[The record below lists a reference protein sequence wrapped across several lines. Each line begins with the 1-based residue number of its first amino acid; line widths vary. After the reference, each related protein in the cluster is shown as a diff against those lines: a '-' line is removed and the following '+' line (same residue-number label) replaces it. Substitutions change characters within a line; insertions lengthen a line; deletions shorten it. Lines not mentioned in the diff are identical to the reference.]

1 MSEHSPHATRRR
13 DAQSAAPTARNLT
26 SACANTHAER
36 QSHSTQ
42 RASSRAT
49 NVRRVADDGDVGD
62 VVVVVVVVVV
72 DDVVVASSSS
82 S

>member
-1 MSEHSPHATRRR
+1 VTPTKN
-13 DAQSAAPTARNLT
+13 APTARNLT

-36 QSHSTQ
+36 HSHSTQ

-49 NVRRVADDGDVGD
+49 NVRRVADDGDVVD
-62 VVVVVVVVVV
+62 DVVVVVVV

>member
-1 MSEHSPHATRRR
+1 MSEHS
-13 DAQSAAPTARNLT
+13 TARHLT

-36 QSHSTQ
+36 HSHSTQ

-49 NVRRVADDGDVGD
+49 NVRRVADDGDDGD
-62 VVVVVVVVVV
+62 VVDDVVVNDVVVV

>member
-1 MSEHSPHATRRR
+1 MSEHWGQTPNVRTL
-13 DAQSAAPTARNLT
+13 APRPRHLT

-36 QSHSTQ
+36 HSHSTQ

-49 NVRRVADDGDVGD
+49 NVRRVADDGDV
-62 VVVVVVVVVV
+62 VVVVVVVDDVVV